1 MRGIYPEKI
10 SVIIPVYNEESRLK
24 KALKIIVQFHRQ
36 QPSWEFILVND
47 GSTDDTGKIIKNYK
61 FIKLISYAKN
71 QGKGYALKQGVK
83 QATKP
88 LVLLCD
94 VDFSTPLTEL
104 AKLYQPMLK
113 GVDIVIGSRKVKGAK
128 ITKHQLIWR
137 EWLGRQFTNLTNL
150 WLDTKVSDV
159 TCGFKLF
166 TAKAGKKL
174 FSLVRI
180 NRWAYDA
187 EILFLARK
195 MNFKIIDMPLIWEDN
210 DHTKVSLPKDIFLSL
225 WDLWEIRW
233 NDWFKKY

>member
-1 MRGIYPEKI
+1 MTQ
-10 SVIIPVYNEESRLK
+10 K
-24 KALKIIVQFHRQ
+24 K
-36 QPSWEFILVND
+36 
-47 GSTDDTGKIIKNYK
+47 IKNYK

-128 ITKHQLIWR
+128 IIKHQSIWR

-166 TAKAGKKL
+166 TAKAAKKL
-174 FSLVRI
+174 FSLVHI

-187 EILFLARK
+187 EILFLANK
-195 MNFKIIDMPLIWEDN
+195 LNVNLKEVPVIWKN
-210 DHTKVSLPKDIFLSL
+210 DAKTKVNLFKDIIRSIV
-225 WDLWEIRW
+225 DLIRIKLT
-233 NDWFKKY
+233 DY

>member
-10 SVIIPVYNEESRLK
+10 SVIIPVYNEAARVEP
-24 KALKIIVQFHRQ
+24 ALKTVEKYYQLY
-36 QPSWEFILVND
+36 PNWEFIFVND
-47 GSTDDTGKIIKNYK
+47 GSGDNTEKIIKNYK

-104 AKLYQPMLK
+104 AMLYQPMLK

-128 ITKHQLIWR
+128 ITKHQSIWR

-150 WLDTKVSDV
+150 WLDTKVSDA

-166 TAKAGKKL
+166 TAKAAKKL

-187 EILFLARK
+187 EILYLAK
-195 MNFKIIDMPLIWEDN
+195 KLNFSVKEIPIIWKN
-210 DHTKVSLPKDIFLSL
+210 DAKTKVNLFKDIIRSIV
-225 WDLWEIRW
+225 DLIRIKLT
-233 NDWFKKY
+233 DY